1 MKRLT
6 ISQLATSGY
15 DLVAPF
21 ELTLVVDG
29 SHCVVTCIEIL
40 RWLPGRRLVAETAWR
55 SDDADAVSVPAV
67 LKLFLGRAADRYR
80 RRELAGLAMLQ
91 ALNFQVPDQ
100 LAEIGAA
107 DGALGNVFRFIADSA
122 PASGSNLTQLHSLA
136 WHFAK
141 MHEAG
146 VWHEDPKLD
155 NFLFVQNSPRFVDG
169 DAVRGQSTPL
179 VTNPG
184 LTNLSRLLA
193 ERPPS
198 CDVELDKL
206 ARTYFMARGWPVE
219 AQLVKQLEK
228 ALSSARR
235 KRVSKYLKKT
245 LRDCGEFVVSRS
257 LSRFSVRKRQLSATV
272 WQAFSA
278 EPDAVID
285 TAELIKAGNS
295 ATVVRWQPADG
306 PALIIKRY
314 NVKSGW
320 HALRRSLR
328 PTPRYRASWQNGHRL
343 ALLEIPSAQPLA
355 LLERRPGGVRGVAYL
370 LMEDLGDQTLADARL
385 SDPRLLGLINEAA
398 DLFVLLRK
406 LKLQHGDGKASNFM
420 IHEDR
425 LHLIDLDAMRPSASG
440 WSKDVRRFLANWP
453 PSEREQV
460 AAIFRTRNLLS

>member
-1 MKRLT
+1 VKRMT
-6 ISQLATSGY
+6 VAELAACDY

-21 ELTLVVDG
+21 ELSLAVG
-29 SHCVVTCIEIL
+29 GAQCVVTCVEVL
-40 RWLPGRRLVAETAWR
+40 RWLPGRRLVAKTAWR
-55 SDDADAVSVPAV
+55 ADDADTRSVPAV
-67 LKLFLGRAADRYR
+67 LKLFIGSGAERYC

-91 ALNFQVPDQ
+91 ALTFQVPDQ
-100 LAEIGAA
+100 LAEIGSA
-107 DGALGNVFRFIADSA
+107 DGALGIVFRFIADSA
-122 PASGSNLTQLHSLA
+122 PASGSNLTQLHALT
-136 WHFAK
+136 WHIAK

-155 NFLFVQNSPRFVDG
+155 NFLFVQNGPWFVDG

-179 VTNPG
+179 VTIPG
-184 LTNLSRLLA
+184 LTNLARLLA

-198 CDVELDKL
+198 FDVELDEL
-206 ARTYFMARGWPVE
+206 VRTYFMARGWPVE
-219 AQLVKQLEK
+219 AQLVNQLEN
-228 ALSSARR
+228 ALSSARH

-245 LRDCGEFVVSRS
+245 LRDCGEFAVSRG
-257 LSRFSVRKRQLSATV
+257 LSHFSVRKRQLSATV
-272 WQAFSA
+272 WQPFSA
-278 EPDAVID
+278 EPDAVIAN
-285 TAELIKAGNS
+285 AELIKAGNS

-314 NVKSGW
+314 NLKSGW

-343 ALLEIPSAQPLA
+343 SLLEIPTARPLA
-355 LLERRPGGVRGVAYL
+355 LLERRLGGVRGVAYL

-385 SDPRLLGLINEAA
+385 SDARLLGLINEAA
-398 DLFVLLRK
+398 DLFALLRK

-440 WSKDVRRFLANWP
+440 WSKDVRRFLDNWP
-453 PSEREQV
+453 PSGRERV